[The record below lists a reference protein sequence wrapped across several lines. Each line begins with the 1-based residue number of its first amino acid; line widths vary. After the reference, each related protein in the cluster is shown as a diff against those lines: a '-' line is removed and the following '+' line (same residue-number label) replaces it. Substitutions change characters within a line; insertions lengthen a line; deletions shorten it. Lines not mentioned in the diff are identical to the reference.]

1 MGYAEILIND
11 EVVKKYEA
19 DELTDLVTYSINESM
34 EPITVVVRAVDIV
47 GNLSEKKYEN
57 VVVSTVINDSI
68 ATINDN
74 TTPLSDEMEVGTR
87 GMSEELL
94 MSNNG
99 AIDDVNSNVN
109 KLFTISILSIIG
121 IAAIGIAIIAIRR
134 KKY

>member
-1 MGYAEILIND
+1 MRWRNLPPN
-11 EVVKKYEA
+11 
-19 DELTDLVTYSINESM
+19 
-34 EPITVVVRAVDIV
+34 RAVDIV

-57 VVVSTVINDSI
+57 VVISTVINDSI

-94 MSNNG
+94 TSNNG